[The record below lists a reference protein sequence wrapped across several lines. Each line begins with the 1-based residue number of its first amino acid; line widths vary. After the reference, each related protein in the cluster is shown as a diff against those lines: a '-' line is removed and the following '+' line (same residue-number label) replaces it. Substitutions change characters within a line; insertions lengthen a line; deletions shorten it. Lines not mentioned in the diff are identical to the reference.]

1 MKKYLEIY
9 EKIKDDII
17 NEVYGFN
24 EKLPSK
30 RTIAEDM
37 KVSVVTVETAYDIL
51 QSEGYIFSI
60 ERSGY
65 FVSYN
70 TDFTFKTNTKN
81 EEKTEVFSVSKN
93 NEYFPFSTLASAT
106 RKILSSFG
114 EALLEKSANTG
125 TEYLKKSIKNYLIRN
140 RGISVEENQIIIG
153 SGSEYLYGIITE
165 LLGQDKIYAIES
177 PSYEQIEKVYL
188 AKNVKIEKLPITSSG
203 ISSENLN
210 KSIAQILHVTPYRS
224 YPTLAT
230 ATVSKKKEYLNWAI
244 ERNGFVI
251 EDDYESEFSLT
262 TKTTDTI
269 FGSDKNAPVI
279 FVNTFTKSIC
289 PALRVGYM
297 LIPKFLTDTFYQKLG
312 FYSCTVPTLEQYLIA
327 SILNDGSFERHVNKI
342 RRLRRKQV
350 FTT

>member
-9 EKIKDDII
+9 EKIKNDII
-17 NEVYGFN
+17 NGVYGFN

-70 TDFTFKTNTKN
+70 TDFTYTT
-81 EEKTEVFSVSKN
+81 
-93 NEYFPFSTLASAT
+93 TLASAT
-106 RKILSSFG
+106 RKILNSFG

-125 TEYLKKSIKNYLIRN
+125 TEYLKKAIKNYLIRN
-140 RGISVEENQIIIG
+140 RGISVEEEQIIIG

-165 LLGQDKIYAIES
+165 LLGHDKIYAIES
-177 PSYEQIEKVYL
+177 PSYEQIEKVYV

-210 KSIAQILHVTPYRS
+210 KSVAQILHVTPYRS

-230 ATVSKKKEYLNWAI
+230 ATVSKKKEYLSWAI
-244 ERNGFVI
+244 KRDGFVI

-269 FGSDKNAPVI
+269 FG
-279 FVNTFTKSIC
+279 
-289 PALRVGYM
+289 
-297 LIPKFLTDTFYQKLG
+297 
-312 FYSCTVPTLEQYLIA
+312 
-327 SILNDGSFERHVNKI
+327 
-342 RRLRRKQV
+342 
-350 FTT
+350 